1 MECLTDGD
9 PLPKTRW
16 TRVEENGREMV
27 LDLPRFKVVS
37 GKGNSYLIKLPMNED
52 YLYHP
57 QSKVAIDGI
66 LFQIGLQIRHAH
78 PSQAGVYKCTASSA
92 VGTAVAQATLTV
104 NEAPMMTMR
113 PPAEVVVAVGES
125 THLDCFVVR

>member
-37 GKGNSYLIKLPMNED
+37 GKGNLYKIKLQMNKD
-52 YLYHP
+52 YFY
-57 QSKVAIDGI
+57 QMINI
-66 LFQIGLQIRHAH
+66 LNQKLQLME
-78 PSQAGVYKCTASSA
+78 YY
-92 VGTAVAQATLTV
+92 
-104 NEAPMMTMR
+104 
-113 PPAEVVVAVGES
+113 
-125 THLDCFVVR
+125 F

>member
-37 GKGNSYLIKLPMNED
+37 GKGNAYLIKLPMNED
-52 YLYHP
+52 YLYQMIIILNRKL
-57 QSKVAIDGI
+57 QSMEYY
-66 LFQIGLQIRHAH
+66 F
-78 PSQAGVYKCTASSA
+78 
-92 VGTAVAQATLTV
+92 
-104 NEAPMMTMR
+104 
-113 PPAEVVVAVGES
+113 
-125 THLDCFVVR
+125 

>member
-52 YLYHP
+52 YLY
-57 QSKVAIDGI
+57 QMIII
-66 LFQIGLQIRHAH
+66 LNRKLQLME
-78 PSQAGVYKCTASSA
+78 YYFK
-92 VGTAVAQATLTV
+92 
-104 NEAPMMTMR
+104 
-113 PPAEVVVAVGES
+113 
-125 THLDCFVVR
+125 

>member
-37 GKGNSYLIKLPMNED
+37 GKGNIYKIKLQRNKDYSYLKMINILNQKLQLME
-52 YLYHP
+52 YY
-57 QSKVAIDGI
+57 
-66 LFQIGLQIRHAH
+66 F
-78 PSQAGVYKCTASSA
+78 
-92 VGTAVAQATLTV
+92 
-104 NEAPMMTMR
+104 
-113 PPAEVVVAVGES
+113 
-125 THLDCFVVR
+125 

>member
-37 GKGNSYLIKLPMNED
+37 GKGNLYKIKLQMNKD
-52 YLYHP
+52 YLYL
-57 QSKVAIDGI
+57 KMINI
-66 LFQIGLQIRHAH
+66 LNQKLQLME
-78 PSQAGVYKCTASSA
+78 YY
-92 VGTAVAQATLTV
+92 
-104 NEAPMMTMR
+104 
-113 PPAEVVVAVGES
+113 
-125 THLDCFVVR
+125 F

>member
-37 GKGNSYLIKLPMNED
+37 GKGNLYTIKLQMNKD
-52 YLYHP
+52 YLNH
-57 QSKVAIDGI
+57 KMINI
-66 LFQIGLQIRHAH
+66 LNQKLQLME
-78 PSQAGVYKCTASSA
+78 YY
-92 VGTAVAQATLTV
+92 
-104 NEAPMMTMR
+104 
-113 PPAEVVVAVGES
+113 
-125 THLDCFVVR
+125 F

>member
-37 GKGNSYLIKLPMNED
+37 GKGNLYKIKLQMNKD
-52 YLYHP
+52 YLY
-57 QSKVAIDGI
+57 
-66 LFQIGLQIRHAH
+66 
-78 PSQAGVYKCTASSA
+78 
-92 VGTAVAQATLTV
+92 
-104 NEAPMMTMR
+104 NE
-113 PPAEVVVAVGES
+113 
-125 THLDCFVVR
+125 